1 MGAPP
6 KDVNRFVDHAMVQQ
20 RLSEAT
26 WHENTL
32 PSGGRKG
39 STSATAFGHATL
51 TMKDTLQQRFEDAA
65 ASDARI
71 DALYPMPIQITFKP
85 RKNLRYN
92 SRFRFTCEYG
102 NAFDVILQG
111 EGTYEEHEHQ
121 PLQPFPRR

>member
-1 MGAPP
+1 
-6 KDVNRFVDHAMVQQ
+6 MVQQ
-20 RLSEAT
+20 RLSEST
-26 WHENTL
+26 WHENTFQ
-32 PSGGRKG
+32 SGSRKG
-39 STSATAFGHATL
+39 STNANATAFGHATL

-121 PLQPFPRR
+121 PLQPFPRK